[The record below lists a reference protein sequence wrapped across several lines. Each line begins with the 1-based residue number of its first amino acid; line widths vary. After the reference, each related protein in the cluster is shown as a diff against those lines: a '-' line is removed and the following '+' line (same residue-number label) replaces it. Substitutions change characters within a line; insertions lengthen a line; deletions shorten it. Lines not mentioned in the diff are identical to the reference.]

1 MPVIALVG
9 NKGGAG
15 KTTLS
20 INIAS
25 ALAERGSTRLLDAD
39 PQLSSFQWHA
49 IADGQAAFDI
59 GNASEGVAQALHEH
73 AAGSDYLL
81 VDCPPSIHSQQTRD
95 ALARADLVLI
105 PVQPSPLDLWASVQ
119 IHDEVERAR
128 EANPGLQAMLVIN
141 QMEPRTKLSQL
152 MRDALDQLEVD
163 AAETAIRRRM
173 IYRNAIIQGRSV
185 LQVGSKGKQ
194 AAEEIRQ
201 LTEEMVKRL

>member
-20 INIAS
+20 INVAS
-25 ALAERGSTRLLDAD
+25 ALAEKGSTHLLDAD

-49 IADGQAAFDI
+49 IADGQAPFAI
-59 GNASEGVAQALHEH
+59 GNASESVA
-73 AAGSDYLL
+73 AAMHSVASDTDYVLI
-81 VDCPPSIHSQQTRD
+81 DCPPSIHSRQTGE

-119 IHDEVERAR
+119 IADEVERAR
-128 EANPGLQAMLVIN
+128 ADNPKLKALLVIN

-152 MRDALDQLEVD
+152 MRDALDQLDVD
-163 AAETAIRRRM
+163 AAQTAIRRRM

-185 LQVGSKGKQ
+185 LQVGSRGKQ

-201 LTEEMVKRL
+201 LTDEMVNLL